1 MDSVD
6 LFLIHS
12 PSHHQNDAVYGGRPG
27 ANLRKVWKDME
38 EVKKEG
44 LAKSVGVSN
53 FMKHDLEVI
62 LEGATVIPSVN
73 QVRNAARQAGFR
85 LTYSI
90 QIEYHANILEATRE
104 VVELC
109 KEKGIVV
116 AAYGTLSPLFRSEGN
131 VVQKAVADIRS
142 KDSKWSGATDGQ
154 ILIKWAHA
162 KGFVVIT

>member
-1 MDSVD
+1 M
-6 LFLIHS
+6 
-12 PSHHQNDAVYGGRPG
+12 
-27 ANLRKVWKDME
+27 
-38 EVKKEG
+38 EVKRDG
-44 LAKSVGVSN
+44 LAKSVGVGN

-62 LEGATVIPSVN
+62 LESATVIPSVN
-73 QVRNAARQAGFR
+73 EVRNALRPAEFR

-90 QIEYHANILEATRE
+90 EIEYHANILEATRE

-116 AAYGTLSPLFRSEGN
+116 AAYGTLSPLFRSTGN
-131 VVQKAVADIRS
+131 VVQKAVADIRA

-162 KGFVVIT
+162 KGFVAIT